1 MFRPGKQN
9 LRDGERTPRLRYNR
23 RRRDMSDVFKLDW
36 GQVAAA
42 LIRIMIAYVLALPI
56 GWQRERE
63 EHGLGVRTFP
73 LVAMASCGFVLL
85 GVTLSA
91 ADPAGSSRI
100 IQGLIAGIG
109 FIGGG
114 AILKGNGAKG
124 DGSVHGTATAA
135 SIWNMGVMG
144 AAVAQGR
151 YDIGLLLTLLNY
163 FTLRVL
169 APWKHKMD

>member
-1 MFRPGKQN
+1 MTDAFSMSWQQTGHDF
-9 LRDGERTPRLRYNR
+9 LRI
-23 RRRDMSDVFKLDW
+23 VCAF
-36 GQVAAA
+36 AF
-42 LIRIMIAYVLALPI
+42 ALPI
-56 GWQRERE
+56 GLERERE
-63 EHGLGVRTFP
+63 EHGVGVRTFP

-85 GVTLSA
+85 GVTLDPN
-91 ADPAGSSRI
+91 DPAARSRI

-114 AILKGNGAKG
+114 AILKGN
-124 DGSVHGTATAA
+124 GSVHGTATAA

-151 YDIGLLLTLLNY
+151 FDIGLLLTALNY

-169 APWKHKMD
+169 APLKRRLDGDVPPDKK

>member
-1 MFRPGKQN
+1 
-9 LRDGERTPRLRYNR
+9 
-23 RRRDMSDVFKLDW
+23 VFTADW
-36 GQVAAA
+36 TQIATGMVRIVVAY
-42 LIRIMIAYVLALPI
+42 LLAVPI
-56 GWQRERE
+56 GWERE
-63 EHGLGVRTFP
+63 QEEHTVGIRTFP

-85 GVTLSA
+85 GVTLSRD
-91 ADPAGSSRI
+91 DPAGTSRI

-114 AILKGNGAKG
+114 AILRG
-124 DGSVHGTATAA
+124 DSQGRATVHGTATAA

-151 YDIGLLLTLLNY
+151 IDIGLLLVALNF

-169 APWKHKMD
+169 APWKRKLDNGAHKP

>member
-1 MFRPGKQN
+1 
-9 LRDGERTPRLRYNR
+9 
-23 RRRDMSDVFKLDW
+23 VFTTDW
-36 GQVAAA
+36 AQIATGMVRIVVAY
-42 LIRIMIAYVLALPI
+42 LLALPI
-56 GWQRERE
+56 GWERE
-63 EHGLGVRTFP
+63 QEEHTVGIRTFP

-85 GVTLSA
+85 GVTLSRE
-91 ADPAGSSRI
+91 DPAGTSRI

-114 AILKGNGAKG
+114 AILRGDSKGQVT
-124 DGSVHGTATAA
+124 VHGTATAA

-151 YDIGLLLTLLNY
+151 FDIGLLLVGLNF

-169 APWKHKMD
+169 APWKRKLDNGADKP

>member
-1 MFRPGKQN
+1 MTDTFSTSLSQIIPQLAR
-9 LRDGERTPRLRYNR
+9 
-23 RRRDMSDVFKLDW
+23 
-36 GQVAAA
+36 VAC
-42 LIRIMIAYVLALPI
+42 AYILALPI
-56 GWQRERE
+56 GWNREME
-63 EHGLGVRTFP
+63 EHGAGVRTFP

-85 GVTLSA
+85 GVTLSKD
-91 ADPAGSSRI
+91 DPAGLSRI

-114 AILKGNGAKG
+114 AILKGHAANGVS
-124 DGSVHGTATAA
+124 SVHGTATAA

-163 FTLRVL
+163 FTLRVM
-169 APWKHKMD
+169 APWKQRLETEGSEDRTGNGK